1 MALLML
7 NISAVTNSTEKFPIW
22 GYQHMENSKKDKI
35 KKVKQ
40 FGFYSKGLVYA
51 LMGILSAMVA
61 FGLGGDIKGKSGVV
75 QFLHAL
81 PAGVILTTIVALGLL
96 AYSLWRFYEAA
107 VDPSGGEDEKRIGAR
122 IQYAYSG
129 LLYAVIAFSFAKPL
143 LSNGGSSDDDESK
156 KAALSQLLE
165 KEWGIWVIWI
175 IGIGMALSAIWQF
188 YLGIS
193 GKFMKQI
200 DENPASKNEYK
211 MVKQSGRFG
220 YIARGVVFGIISF
233 FIIRVSLAHNADA
246 LKGTEGALQYLLSL
260 PYGSFL
266 MGAVALGMLGFGIFC
281 FMIARHSD
289 ISDLD

>member
-1 MALLML
+1 MAVFVL
-7 NISAVTNSTEKFPIW
+7 NIISATNSTKKFPIW
-22 GYQHMENSKKDKI
+22 GYQNMKNSRKEKI
-35 KKVKQ
+35 KKIKQ

-61 FGLGGDIKGKSGVV
+61 FGLGGDIKGKAGVV

-96 AYSLWRFYEAA
+96 AYSLWRLYEAA
-107 VDPSGGEDEKRIGAR
+107 VDPSSKEDEKRIGLR
-122 IQYAYSG
+122 IQLAYSG
-129 LLYAVIAFSFAKPL
+129 IFYGFIAFSFAKPL
-143 LSNGGSSDDDESK
+143 FSAGGSSDENTQ

-200 DENPASKNEYK
+200 DKNPDTKNEYK
-211 MVKQSGRFG
+211 MVLQSGRVG
-220 YIARGVVFGIISF
+220 YIARGVVFGVISF
-233 FIIRVSLAHNADA
+233 FLIKVVLAHNANA

-289 ISDLD
+289 ISELG